1 MVYGVTALLVSRK
14 LAGYDIRE
22 NLGRRTDDLA
32 AVHAIQDQYLLT
44 PFSLLDKPHPNTLE
58 NPDVWQPPDAN
69 NDPLADWKTMN
80 RAMAE
85 NPPVVRRIDAQIEI
99 LWPRLL

>member
-1 MVYGVTALLVSRK
+1 MIFRKDLVD
-14 LAGYDIRE
+14 G
-22 NLGRRTDDLA
+22 TDDLA
-32 AVHAIQDQYLLT
+32 AVHARQDQYRRT
-44 PFSLLDKPHPNTLE
+44 PESLLDKPHPNTLE
-58 NPDVWQPPDAN
+58 SPDVWQPPDAN

-80 RAMAE
+80 CAMAE